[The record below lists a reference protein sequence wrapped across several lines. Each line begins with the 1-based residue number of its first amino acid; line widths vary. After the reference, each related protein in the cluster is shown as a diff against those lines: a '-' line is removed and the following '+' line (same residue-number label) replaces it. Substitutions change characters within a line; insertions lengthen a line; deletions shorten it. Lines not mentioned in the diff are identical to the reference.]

1 MSKAPRGKKRD
12 PRGSITD
19 DLNADRFAAFK
30 KVSKSRKGEYDE
42 ATDGQ
47 DEQGFLLPNET
58 TQKIL
63 KAARHQL
70 QNEVADDDDEA
81 ADEYGSG
88 DEAAGAGDDVD
99 DVLATDDKLND
110 DYYSTGYDAPI
121 SAGGNADDDEA
132 EGSVDLEYD
141 DNESV
146 ATELES
152 FADLGMDYNIDEE
165 EARLLEKFQPKTGM
179 QTRNLAD
186 IIMGKIKEQEVA
198 RKNADSASN
207 AGGDIPAVDKRV
219 ARVYIAIGHVLRRYT
234 SGKIPKAFKVL
245 PHIQNWE
252 ELLMLTNPHQ
262 WSPHATY
269 AATRIFAAN
278 LNEKLAQ
285 RFYSTILLPIVME
298 HLVSEKKLHPAL
310 YMAIRKSLFKPVAFF
325 KGFLLPLIEDDDC
338 SLRMALVVA
347 SVLQKMHLPPIPTAV
362 VMFSISRLPFRGP
375 NCVFLRVLIDKKM
388 TLPLQVIDALVAH
401 FHRFLRTH
409 NNNDL
414 LPVLWHQTLLSFVQR
429 YKDSLTLE
437 QILLLRDV
445 CDVHFHRLIT
455 PETRREMNIAL
466 AKLQPKA

>member
-1 MSKAPRGKKRD
+1 MGGKD
-12 PRGSITD
+12 TD
-19 DLNADRFAAFK
+19 A
-30 KVSKSRKGEYDE
+30 
-42 ATDGQ
+42 
-47 DEQGFLLPNET
+47 QGFLLPNET

-70 QNEVADDDDEA
+70 QGEEGDDYDNDEA
-81 ADEYGSG
+81 RDETGG
-88 DEAAGAGDDVD
+88 DVEDELEA
-99 DVLATDDKLND
+99 DDKLND
-110 DYYSTGYDAPI
+110 DYYHEGYNKDEAPLV
-121 SAGGNADDDEA
+121 AGGGEDEDDDD
-132 EGSVDLEYD
+132 GTVNLDYD
-141 DNESV
+141 DSESV
-146 ATELES
+146 ATELEN
-152 FADLGMDYNIDEE
+152 FQDLGDEYNIDDE

-186 IIMGKIKEQEVA
+186 IIMGKIREQEVA
-198 RKNADSASN
+198 RKNADGSSN
-207 AGGDIPAVDKRV
+207 AGGPPSIDKRV
-219 ARVYIAIGHVLRRYT
+219 ARVYIAIGHVLKRYT

-252 ELLMLTNPHQ
+252 ELLMLTNPHE

-285 RFYSTILLPIVME
+285 RYYSTILLPIIME

-338 SLRMALVVA
+338 SLKMALVVA
-347 SVLQKMHLPPIPTAV
+347 SVLQKMHLPPVPTAV
-362 VMFSISRLPFRGP
+362 VIYSISRLPFRGP

-401 FHRFLRTH
+401 FHRFIKTH
-409 NNNDL
+409 NKDDL

-466 AKLQPKA
+466 QKLNGGSR